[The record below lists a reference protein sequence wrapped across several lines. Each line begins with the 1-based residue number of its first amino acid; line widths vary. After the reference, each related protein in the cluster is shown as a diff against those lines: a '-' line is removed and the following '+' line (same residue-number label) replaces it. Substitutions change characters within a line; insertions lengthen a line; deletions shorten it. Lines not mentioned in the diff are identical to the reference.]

1 MHHTRIY
8 NSCIV
13 CGISGYPGYR
23 APDFRAA
30 EVCPSY
36 VTTTGWQGDR
46 VAGVARKVAGWQGWW
61 QGSSR
66 VAGWQC
72 VGPGWWQGGR
82 VAGMQGGS
90 SVAGRVATGW
100 QRSR

>member
-36 VTTTGWQGDR
+36 VTT
-46 VAGVARKVAGWQGWW
+46 AG
-61 QGSSR
+61 
-66 VAGWQC
+66 
-72 VGPGWWQGGR
+72 WQGGR
-82 VAGMQGGS
+82 VAGVARWQGGRVGGRVAAGWQGGS
-90 SVAGRVATGW
+90 AWGRVGGRVAGW
-100 QRSR
+100 QECRVAAAWQAG